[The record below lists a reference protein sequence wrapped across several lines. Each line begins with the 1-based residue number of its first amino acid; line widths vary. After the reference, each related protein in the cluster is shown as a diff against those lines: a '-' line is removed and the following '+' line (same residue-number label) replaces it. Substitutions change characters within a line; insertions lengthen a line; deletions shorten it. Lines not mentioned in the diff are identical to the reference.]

1 MSQKE
6 TPQRRA
12 LPLPSATPA
21 ARRRTSKSRPAA
33 KGANYEMDLNLTS
46 EEIAFRDEFRAWLEP
61 NVPKDWSEW
70 REKPL
75 EESFPYLRAWQRKLQ
90 EGRWAAV
97 SWPTGYGGRG
107 ATLMQ
112 QAIFWEEMARVE
124 APPMA
129 NALGLGLIGPTI
141 ISHGTDAQKKRFIP
155 KILSAEEIWCQGFS
169 EPNAGSDL
177 ASLQTEARL
186 VDGHY
191 IVNGQKVWTSY
202 GSFGDWCE
210 LVVRSD
216 PAAPKHKGLTVLLVD
231 MKSPGVEVRPLRQ
244 MTGERE
250 FSEIFFRDVRVPA
263 ENVLGAVNDGWNV
276 AISTLMH
283 ERGAYGAR
291 LILTFKRNIN
301 RLIELSRS
309 IQRNGR
315 PAAQDLVLRQKIAQC
330 FAEVEIMRLNQLR
343 AFSRTTAAG
352 APGPE
357 GSIQKLFWSELNQ
370 RIQQLAQELTGPYGQ
385 LLAGDKHAV
394 DNGIWSYGYLRS
406 RGNTI
411 EAGTSEVQ
419 RNIIGHFVLGLP
431 RSY

>member
-1 MSQKE
+1 
-6 TPQRRA
+6 
-12 LPLPSATPA
+12 
-21 ARRRTSKSRPAA
+21 
-33 KGANYEMDLNLTS
+33 
-46 EEIAFRDEFRAWLEP
+46 
-61 NVPKDWSEW
+61 
-70 REKPL
+70 
-75 EESFPYLRAWQRKLQ
+75 
-90 EGRWAAV
+90 
-97 SWPTGYGGRG
+97 
-107 ATLMQ
+107 MQ

-141 ISHGTDAQKKRFIP
+141 IAYGTSAQKKRFIP

-186 VDGHY
+186 ADGHY

-202 GSFGDWCE
+202 GWVGDWCE
-210 LVVRSD
+210 LVVRTD
-216 PAAPKHKGLTVLLVD
+216 PTVPKHKGLTVLLVD

-244 MTGERE
+244 MTGESE
-250 FSEIFFRDVRVPA
+250 FNEIFFRDVQVPA
-263 ENVLGAVNDGWNV
+263 ENVLGEVNDGWNV
-276 AISTLMH
+276 AVSTLMH

-291 LILTFKRNIN
+291 LILIFKRNIN
-301 RLIELSRS
+301 RLIELSRVTE
-309 IQRNGR
+309 RNGR
-315 PAAQDLVLRQKIAQC
+315 PASQDPVLRQRLAQC
-330 FAEVEIMRLNQLR
+330 YAEVEIMRLNQLR
-343 AFSRTTAAG
+343 AFSRITATG

-370 RIQQLAQELTGPYGQ
+370 RLQQLAQELLGPYGQ
-385 LLAGDKHAV
+385 LLGGDPHAI
-394 DNGIWSYGYLRS
+394 DKGIWSYGYLRS